1 MNKNLLLLTAV
12 LLFLGLFG
20 IGIVQI
26 FWLKSAIKSR
36 EQDFDKTVFEA
47 MNEMSTK
54 IEDLSYQPLV
64 SNLVQ
69 TSFKSSLHTNESG
82 EIILEY
88 LDTTGYSNEFRVK
101 DPSLLDNNFS
111 FNNANENIQGA
122 YSPYDKNQ
130 QKDNPEINIAPTIN
144 IDNLQ
149 QFMVQQMTSLRPIT
163 ELLDTAKLKEIITH
177 ALEEHG
183 LKTRVNYGVTEY
195 APNNF
200 VLLSKN
206 TSMTQLYKSSYTID
220 LFRRSMFDDNKTLK
234 LIFPERKKYLYSEM
248 SPLILS
254 SSLFFLMVV
263 AAFMLTFQI
272 IFKQKKL
279 SDMKTDFI
287 NNMTHELKTP
297 IATISIASEMLRDNS
312 ISSSEENRSKYAGII
327 FEENKRLYNHVEQVL
342 QLARLEKG
350 ELQLY
355 LEDRDIHQIIETTV
369 NRFQLI
375 LQELDGKIELNLNA
389 VHSIFRV
396 DEMHFTNV
404 INNLIDN
411 AIKYNDKT
419 PLIKINTLNVP
430 IGIQIEVIDN
440 GVGLTKEDQQ
450 KIFDKFYRVSKG
462 NVHDTKG
469 FGLGLS
475 YVKSIIEKH
484 NGEIKVE
491 SKLKEGSKFTIL
503 LPIENKN

>member
-1 MNKNLLLLTAV
+1 MNKNVLLLTAI

-26 FWLKSAIKSR
+26 FWLKNAIKSR

-47 MNEMSTK
+47 MNDMSTK

-64 SNLVQ
+64 SNLVH
-69 TSFKSSLHTNESG
+69 TSFQSSLHTNESG

-101 DPSLLDNNFS
+101 DPSMLDNFS
-111 FNNANENIQGA
+111 LQSGNDNQL
-122 YSPYDKNQ
+122 YSPYNSTQKNIP
-130 QKDNPEINIAPTIN
+130 NTNAPSID

-149 QFMVQQMTSLRPIT
+149 QFMAQQMTSLRPIT
-163 ELLDTAKLKEIITH
+163 ELLDTGKLKEIITH
-177 ALEEHG
+177 CLEEHG

-206 TSMTQLYKSSYTID
+206 TSMTQLYKSTYTID

-234 LIFPERKKYLYSEM
+234 LIFPERKKYLYSSM

-254 SSLFFLMVV
+254 SSIFFLMVV

-297 IATISIASEMLRDNS
+297 IATISIASEMLKDNS

-350 ELQLY
+350 ELQLN
-355 LEDRDIHQIIETTV
+355 LEDRDIHQIITSTS
-369 NRFQLI
+369 NHFQLI

-389 VHSIFRV
+389 IHSIFKV

-411 AIKYNDKT
+411 AVKYNDKT

-440 GVGLTKEDQQ
+440 GVGLSKEDQH
-450 KIFDKFYRVSKG
+450 KIFDKFYRVTKG
-462 NVHDTKG
+462 NVHDNKG

-491 SKLKEGSKFTIL
+491 SKIKEGSKFTIL

>member
-1 MNKNLLLLTAV
+1 MNKNLLLLTAI

-26 FWLKSAIKSR
+26 FWLKNAIKSR
-36 EQDFDKTVFEA
+36 EQDFDKTVYEA

-64 SNLVQ
+64 SNLMQ
-69 TSFKSSLHTNESG
+69 TSFQSSLHTNESG

-88 LDTTGYSNEFRVK
+88 MDTTGYSNEFRVK
-101 DPSLLDNNFS
+101 DPSLLENFS
-111 FNNANENIQGA
+111 FQHGNGTASS
-122 YSPYDKNQ
+122 SPYDNAKSNSP
-130 QKDNPEINIAPTIN
+130 DNATPTID

-149 QFMVQQMTSLRPIT
+149 QFMAQQMTSLRPIT
-163 ELLDTAKLKEIITH
+163 ELLDTAKLKEIINH

-206 TSMTQLYKSSYTID
+206 TSMTQLYKSDYTID

-234 LIFPERKKYLYSEM
+234 LIFPERKKYLYSSM

-254 SSLFFLMVV
+254 SSVFFLMVV
-263 AAFMLTFQI
+263 AAFILTFQI

-279 SDMKTDFI
+279 SDMKEDFI

-297 IATISIASEMLRDNS
+297 IATISIASEMLRDSS
-312 ISSSEENRSKYAGII
+312 ISASEENRSKYAGII

-350 ELQLY
+350 ELQLN
-355 LEDRDIHQIIETTV
+355 LEDRDLHQIITSTA
-369 NRFQLI
+369 NHFQLI
-375 LQELDGKIELNLNA
+375 LEELNGKIELNLNA
-389 VHSIFRV
+389 IHSIFKV
-396 DEMHFTNV
+396 DEMHFTNI

-411 AIKYNDKT
+411 AVKYNDKT

-430 IGIQIEVIDN
+430 VGIQIEVSDN
-440 GVGLTKEDQQ
+440 GVGLSKEDQH

-503 LPIENKN
+503 LPIDNKN